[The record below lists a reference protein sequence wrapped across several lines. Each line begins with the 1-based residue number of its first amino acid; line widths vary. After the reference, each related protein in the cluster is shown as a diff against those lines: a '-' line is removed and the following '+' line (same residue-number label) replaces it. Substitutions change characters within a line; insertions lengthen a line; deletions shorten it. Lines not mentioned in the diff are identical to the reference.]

1 MRIRL
6 SDRYVTALN
15 FILIAAIAYFAALS
29 ADDLIARRL
38 TAGSGFQP
46 PIRTARSAAAA
57 NLTRASY
64 SVIAQRDVFNS
75 VKQAQAPTAPV
86 AANLHI
92 KLLGTSELTAAKPFA
107 IIEDENNHL
116 QALYRLGDEI
126 PDAGTLVEVERTRV
140 LINHQGQ
147 IVALEIS
154 EGDLASLP
162 PKPSRPFES
171 SNRKSGFRRAGHN
184 QFVVE
189 RSVVDQ
195 NLQNMGS
202 LLTQMRA
209 VPNLENGK
217 TNGFKLSEIQQ
228 GSIFQQMG
236 LRDGDVVTNIGG
248 QEINDPMRAMELV
261 SVLQNQQ
268 AVAIEVMRNGRL
280 VKLSYEIR

>member
-38 TAGSGFQP
+38 TAGSGFEP
-46 PIRTARSAAAA
+46 PIRAARSTVTA

-64 SVIAQRDVFNS
+64 SVIAERDVFNS
-75 VKQAQAPTAPV
+75 VKQAPAPSAAV

-107 IIEDENNHL
+107 IIEDENNHQ

-126 PDAGTLVEVERTRV
+126 PDAGTLVEVERKRV

-147 IVALEIS
+147 IMALEIP
-154 EGDLASLP
+154 EGDLASVP
-162 PKPSRPFES
+162 PTPSRSPES
-171 SNRKSGFRRAGHN
+171 SNRNSGFRRAGHN

-189 RSVVDQ
+189 RAVVDQ

-217 TNGFKLSEIQQ
+217 TNGFRLSEIQQ

-236 LRDGDVVTNIGG
+236 LRDGDIVKNIAG

-268 AVAIEVMRNGRL
+268 AVAIEVMRNGRP